1 MKVQFFKDDDYET
14 MYING
19 KQVLSGHRPL
29 NAEDVARE
37 ILGGENVYATELWEV
52 EDELEADGT
61 TWNGIL
67 LWEDGVGHPLEYP
80 FKHE

>member
-1 MKVQFFKDDDYET
+1 MKVQFFKDDNYET

-19 KQVLSGHRPL
+19 KQVLSGHRL
-29 NAEDVARE
+29 YAEDVARE
-37 ILGGENVYATELWEV
+37 ILGEENVYTTDLWKI

-80 FKHE
+80 FEYE

>member
-1 MKVQFFKDDDYET
+1 MKVQFFKDDDYQT

-19 KQVLSGHRPL
+19 KQVLSGRRL
-29 NAEDVARE
+29 YAEDVARE
-37 ILGGENVYATELWEV
+37 ILGEENVHTTDLWDIG
-52 EDELEADGT
+52 DELEADGT

-80 FKHE
+80 FKYE